1 MNKNLDSRFTMF
13 AYVREFLTSYIPEV
27 KNYSESTAALYRFT
41 LNLYFD
47 YIADVKGIGYKKMD
61 FDVLNKQDVKNFML
75 YRKKEHECTPRTCN
89 TYLTVVRSFM
99 HYCVMRDNTLY
110 KIESDIRCIPRM
122 KEETDLTVRYF
133 SKDALKAILE
143 VPDRNTEKGRRNFL
157 IMFLLYDTGCRISE
171 LLGLTVNAFY
181 NDGSKSYIQV
191 CGKGNKTRN
200 VPICKL
206 SVKLLNAYIEEI
218 GYSKL
223 YNRFIFFGR
232 DVYSPLSTKAGEL
245 MIKKIGLL
253 AHENC
258 SEVPE
263 PLTPHMF
270 RHSRAMHLY
279 EDGVPL
285 TTIKQFLGHSSID
298 TTYIYAYASV
308 EMKRKAI
315 DKATNEN
322 NMLNKMKI
330 KAQATSPLKSLDK
343 FKEYFGLKNPKY

>member
-1 MNKNLDSRFTMF
+1 MSKNLDSEYKMF

-27 KNYSESTAALYRFT
+27 KNYSESTASLYRFA

-89 TYLTVVRSFM
+89 TYLTVLRSFM

-143 VPDRNTEKGRRNFL
+143 VPDRSTRIGRRNYL
-157 IMFLLYDTGCRISE
+157 LMFLLYDTGCRISE
-171 LLGLTVNAFY
+171 ICTLRIGGVRSRGNNFFISI
-181 NDGSKSYIQV
+181 N
-191 CGKGNKTRN
+191 GKGNKHRE
-200 VPICKL
+200 VPICKQTVHL
-206 SVKLLNAYIEEI
+206 IEDYAHEI
-218 GYSKL
+218 GCHDNERQYL
-223 YNRFIFFGR
+223 FFGR
-232 DVYSPLSTKAGEL
+232 DCYSCLTTNACQRMIREVGAKAR
-245 MIKKIGLL
+245 KK
-253 AHENC
+253 C
-258 SEVPE
+258 TDVPDE
-263 PLTPHMF
+263 LTPHMF

-279 EDGVPL
+279 EDGVSL

-298 TTYIYAYASV
+298 TTNIYAYASI
-308 EMKRKAI
+308 EMKRNAI
-315 DKATNEN
+315 DKATDEN
-322 NMLNKMKI
+322 DFLNKLKI
-330 KAQATSPLKSLDK
+330 KQKATSPLRNKDE
-343 FKEYFGLKNPKY
+343 FKKYFGLKDDKY

>member
-1 MNKNLDSRFTMF
+1 MSKNLDSEYKMF
-13 AYVREFLTSYIPEV
+13 AYVREFLTSYIPEA
-27 KNYSESTAALYRFT
+27 KNYSDSTVALYRFSLDAFFT
-41 LNLYFD
+41 YLAN
-47 YIADVKGIGYKKMD
+47 VKGVKFKKMN
-61 FDVLNKQDVKNFML
+61 FDVFSEQNVKDFL
-75 YRKKEHECTPRTCN
+75 LDRKNEHACAPSTCN
-89 TYLTVVRSFM
+89 SYLTGLRAFA
-99 HYCVMRDNTLY
+99 HYCTMKDSSLY
-110 KIESDIRCIPRM
+110 SIECELKRIPRM
-122 KEETDLTVRYF
+122 KEATNLTVKHF
-133 SKDALKAILE
+133 SKNALKAILE
-143 VPDRNTEKGRRNFL
+143 VPDRSTRIGRRNFL

-171 LLGLTVNAFY
+171 LLGLTVDDFH

-245 MIKKIGLL
+245 MIKKMGML

-279 EDGVPL
+279 EDEVPL

-343 FKEYFGLKNPKY
+343 FKEYFGLKDPKY